1 MAAGEDRGGCQNA
14 ELSTKLERLV
24 IAPPK
29 EGPASAGRRQSKAK
43 RLPGGVALGEVAN
56 LFTCSI
62 DVSKLSGLR
71 TVVAS
76 LVSSLRSSSSTAGA
90 GGIGGLGG
98 GGSCKLPFKPK
109 RYIFHAERP
118 NWKSDIR
125 WVSADD
131 PHTFGLFQALFDKL
145 GIAAT
150 FSFLGQMTLFSGF
163 LVVRQC
169 TRKSHFHTDFGDTG
183 GKAFTLMTPLDDMT
197 DLEAC
202 HLLAKLPHSAG
213 GDGSGDAPSI
223 TSATDDA
230 ACDVRQYRYELGRG
244 ICFGDGFHPRQS
256 VNLLLLA
263 QRHLLHKCSTM

>member
-1 MAAGEDRGGCQNA
+1 MSLHNNYFFGTVKTLHESRESAGVGPIGPSLSISPRFLSGFTQMAGGDKRGGCQNA
-14 ELSTKLERLV
+14 ELSSKLERLV

-62 DVSKLSGLR
+62 DVSKLSGVR
-71 TVVAS
+71 AVVAS

-131 PHTFGLFQALFDKL
+131 PHTFGLFQ
-145 GIAAT
+145 
-150 FSFLGQMTLFSGF
+150 
-163 LVVRQC
+163 VR
-169 TRKSHFHTDFGDTG
+169 
-183 GKAFTLMTPLDDMT
+183 
-197 DLEAC
+197 
-202 HLLAKLPHSAG
+202 
-213 GDGSGDAPSI
+213 I
-223 TSATDDA
+223 
-230 ACDVRQYRYELGRG
+230 Y
-244 ICFGDGFHPRQS
+244 
-256 VNLLLLA
+256 
-263 QRHLLHKCSTM
+263 